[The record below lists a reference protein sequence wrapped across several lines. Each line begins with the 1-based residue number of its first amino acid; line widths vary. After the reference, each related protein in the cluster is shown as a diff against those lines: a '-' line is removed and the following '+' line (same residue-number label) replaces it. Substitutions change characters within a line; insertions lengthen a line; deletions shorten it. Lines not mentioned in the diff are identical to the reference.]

1 MCKTPVARSPSHLE
15 VRTYLYR
22 KSEDGE
28 RANSDLSDYDIDWI
42 MTKEHNQTQLLWKE
56 EGPSNSASGGGTWCI
71 KAGNYVTLA
80 EFFRFGECK
89 VSCYDLYRAY
99 LSMPVFI
106 STRQHSVSHTPV
118 AGLRRNAKKM
128 IYNETGRWALPS
140 RRP

>member
-22 KSEDGE
+22 KSEDE
-28 RANSDLSDYDIDWI
+28 VRANWDLSDNEIDWI
-42 MTKEHNQTQLLWKE
+42 MTKEENKTKLLRKV
-56 EGPSNSASGGGTWCI
+56 EGPSNSASGGGTWYI
-71 KAGNYVTLA
+71 KAGNYISLA

-128 IYNETGRWALPS
+128 IYSETGRWGLPWS
-140 RRP
+140 RP